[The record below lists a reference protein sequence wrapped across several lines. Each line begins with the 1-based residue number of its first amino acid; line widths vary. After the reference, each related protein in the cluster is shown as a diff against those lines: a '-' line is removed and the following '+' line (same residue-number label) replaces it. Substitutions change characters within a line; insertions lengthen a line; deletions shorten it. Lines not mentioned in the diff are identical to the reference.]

1 MSRNSRYGTAG
12 PLEAQQAWR
21 LLVELVM
28 ETRGEWRR
36 KVSEATGLPFSR
48 ARALWRL
55 ERGPLSLS
63 ELAQDMGTD
72 APAATVLINA
82 LEERGLVK
90 REAHPTDRRAKQ
102 VSLTAAGRRV
112 LAVIASITD
121 QPPPA
126 LAALPPA
133 ELAALRRTLAKV
145 VTPPSMKKGQ
155 AEPV

>member
-1 MSRNSRYGTAG
+1 MSRSARYGAAG
-12 PLEAQQAWR
+12 DLEAQRAWR

-36 KVSEATGLPFSR
+36 KVAEATGLPFSR
-48 ARALWRL
+48 ARAVWRL
-55 ERGPLSLS
+55 ERGALTLS

-90 REAHPTDRRAKQ
+90 REAHPTDGRAKQ

-112 LAVIASITD
+112 LAVVASITD

-126 LAALPPA
+126 LVGLPQG
-133 ELAALRRTLAKV
+133 ELSALRRTLEKLVPAGSKSTRV
-145 VTPPSMKKGQ
+145 
-155 AEPV
+155 

>member
-1 MSRNSRYGTAG
+1 LRRSARYGAAG
-12 PLEAQQAWR
+12 RSEAERAWH

-36 KVSEATGLPFSR
+36 KVVQATGLPFSR

-55 ERGPLSLS
+55 ERGPRSLA

-82 LEERGLVK
+82 LEARGLVK
-90 REAHPTDRRAKQ
+90 REAHPTNRRAKQ
-102 VSLTAAGRRV
+102 VSLTAAGRRM
-112 LAVIASITD
+112 LAVIANITD

-126 LAALPPA
+126 LTGLPRE
-133 ELAALRRTLAKV
+133 ELAALRRTLEKLV
-145 VTPPSMKKGQ
+145 
-155 AEPV
+155 